1 MALDE
6 LVITAQLTLQQLSL
20 QRQLKQVRDQRRD
33 ANERHEKFAR
43 HCEER
48 MAEVTK
54 RCRAMIHGMRY
65 LSDYVTV
72 VGALYPCNPGGYV
85 LRKHAQLLMCVRSQH
100 ILENYNRLTEH
111 QYGTTIEILEDTV
124 QDLRMEVREL
134 RNLGE
139 EKAYHLEKNM
149 LVFGISRVKSYYQE
163 KKNDTRNGKNVGQR
177 SLLQQLVSRKPI
189 ERLLTTHNMRPVAA

>member
-6 LVITAQLTLQQLSL
+6 LIITAQLTLQQLSL

-65 LSDYVTV
+65 SSDYFSV

-100 ILENYNRLTEH
+100 ILENYNSLTEH
-111 QYGTTIEILEDTV
+111 QYGTIIGILEETV

-134 RNLGE
+134 RNLRE
-139 EKAYHLEKNM
+139 EKAYLLQETM
-149 LVFGISRVKSYYQE
+149 VVLVISRVKLYYQE
-163 KKNDTRNGKNVGQR
+163 KKNDTSNGKNVGQR
-177 SLLQQLVSRKPI
+177 SLMQQLVSRKAN
-189 ERLLTTHNMRPVAA
+189 ERLLTTDTMCSVAA

>member
-1 MALDE
+1 
-6 LVITAQLTLQQLSL
+6 
-20 QRQLKQVRDQRRD
+20 
-33 ANERHEKFAR
+33 
-43 HCEER
+43 
-48 MAEVTK
+48 
-54 RCRAMIHGMRY
+54 MIHGMRY

>member
-65 LSDYVTV
+65 SSDYFSV

-100 ILENYNRLTEH
+100 ILENYNSLIEH
-111 QYGTTIEILEDTV
+111 QYGTIIGILEETV
-124 QDLRMEVREL
+124 QDLRMEVQEL
-134 RNLGE
+134 RNRRE
-139 EKAYHLEKNM
+139 ETVYILQEQVVV
-149 LVFGISRVKSYYQE
+149 LTISRIKAYYQE
-163 KKNDTRNGKNVGQR
+163 KKNDMSNGKNVRQR
-177 SLLQQLVSRKPI
+177 SLLEQVVSRKAN
-189 ERLLTTHNMRPVAA
+189 ERLLTTCIEQAS